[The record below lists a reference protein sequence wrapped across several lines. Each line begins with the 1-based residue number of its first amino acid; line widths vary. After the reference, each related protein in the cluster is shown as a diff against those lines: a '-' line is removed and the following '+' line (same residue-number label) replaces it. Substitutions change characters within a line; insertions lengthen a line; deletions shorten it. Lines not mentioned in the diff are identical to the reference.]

1 MAEVHSSP
9 RKLIKAPS
17 LPLFLGADPV
27 LKEEGSWEQW
37 EFQVRGSLDTHTQ
50 EAVCSVIIKSVRG
63 AMRELVGFIGYQSEL
78 EVILKAIEKRFGK
91 KLTGDRLQQDFYQ
104 LTQERGEKIKTFA
117 SRLEHIYRK
126 LQDRFPGKYDIKQM
140 KDHLFLG

>member
-1 MAEVHSSP
+1 MYTVEAHLSP

-37 EFQVRGSLDTHTQ
+37 EFQVRGSLDAHTQ
-50 EAVCSVIIKSVRG
+50 EAVRSVIIKSVRG
-63 AMRELVGFIGYQSEL
+63 AGRELVGFVGYQSEL

-104 LTQERGEKIKTFA
+104 LTQERGEKIITFA
-117 SRLEHIYRK
+117 SRLEHISEVA
-126 LQDRFPGKYDIKQM
+126 G
-140 KDHLFLG
+140 